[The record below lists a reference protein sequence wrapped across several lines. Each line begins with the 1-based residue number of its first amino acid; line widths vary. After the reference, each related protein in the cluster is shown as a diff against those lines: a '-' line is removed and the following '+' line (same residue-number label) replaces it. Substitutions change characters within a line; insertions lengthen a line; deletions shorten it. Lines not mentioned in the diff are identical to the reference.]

1 MVKYATNRKRS
12 YKKRRMIRKLKRTM
26 RRKIHMV
33 GGVGPEEELIR
44 LVIKMSPGILK
55 LILGNI
61 EPFVRICVLL
71 AKITSAQMG
80 GRSSMSSKLYQTGG
94 ALSQSMKD
102 ELNQKLSQLKQSFT
116 EKQKMD
122 VVACIEKIIGKV
134 NTQAI
139 TPENIPVPNT
149 PTIEEELTS
158 EAAAPESA
166 PTPTPDTE
174 STSILAKLTEF
185 KKVITDKVKQK
196 IESKVTTL
204 KSILNGDEYQC
215 IQTIKTAVLEDFR
228 ERIENS
234 SIMGSVRNAVSK
246 GKDLVKDTAG
256 TVLQSEIGKK
266 AQNLMNNFSQ
276 SEITQ
281 NMKERTENTRGN
293 LQRRLSSF
301 FNQ

>member
-33 GGVGPEEELIR
+33 GGGPEEEEELIR
-44 LVIKMSPGILK
+44 LVINMLPGILK

-94 ALSQSMKD
+94 ALSQSMKE
-102 ELNQKLSQLKQSFT
+102 ELNEKLSQLKDSFT

-122 VVACIEKIIGKV
+122 VVACIDKIQTKV
-134 NTQAI
+134 NAQAI
-139 TPENIPVPNT
+139 TPENIPVPDT

-158 EAAAPESA
+158 QLPPAPA
-166 PTPTPDTE
+166 PTPDIE
-174 STSILAKLTEF
+174 STSMFEKLTKF
-185 KKVITDKVKQK
+185 KQVISDKVKEK

-204 KSILNGDEYQC
+204 QGILNSDEYRC
-215 IQTIKTAVLEDFR
+215 IQTIKTAVLDDFR
-228 ERIENS
+228 ERIANS
-234 SIMGSVRNAVSK
+234 SIVGNVRNAV
-246 GKDLVKDTAG
+246 GQVRDNAAAV
-256 TVLQSEIGKK
+256 
-266 AQNLMNNFSQ
+266 
-276 SEITQ
+276 
-281 NMKERTENTRGN
+281 
-293 LQRRLSSF
+293 LSSF
-301 FNQ
+301 FRRN

>member
-1 MVKYATNRKRS
+1 
-12 YKKRRMIRKLKRTM
+12 M

-281 NMKERTENTRGN
+281 NMKERTENTRAN

-301 FNQ
+301 F